1 MKLKP
6 NLLKVLEIVLHVLG
20 FPLLLVI
27 AVILNINVMSKSAQY
42 GISGFVFIIVIA
54 LFAVGYY
61 VAYFILTKQEKKRR
75 LASSKQNASAKNL
88 NVKLA
93 KKADP
98 ARRTGLVLA
107 IVAVCCLTGLWAFFD
122 VVMPEPL
129 ATATSNT
136 LFIEDLSD
144 GWNERAN
151 VNQEL
156 LDTYITR
163 AYYSG
168 KLTQKDLGTYLKE
181 GVKNKEVSALL
192 DADFASIDKNGYG
205 TFVGPSIDFAQ
216 NDRMTIS
223 AIVHLLLDDRTPISE
238 KGERQDAKIPVTTF
252 KVERSNPYQDS
263 QLVNEKKIAVGGTYM
278 YLRSNQGYIL
288 YNDSLD
294 VAGTKVDGLIVL
306 EDHVGYRKV
315 EYLTANAEDSSFI
328 YVVDANNGFRYS
340 ESVYVNDVLER
351 ETVIEEKDGGLVA
364 HIYNIGDEPLNVT
377 LTGSVEKTDK
387 GYKINAQAN
396 PDTDDAVAFANV
408 LMSAGAN
415 EIFDGIV
422 TVDGW
427 YLGVDDVV
435 CLSKGKAVEYSTWDI
450 FDMLGTDTTFDL
462 PLAGIT
468 GLTIP
473 VVNMTGGAL
482 LSTYKYAI
490 DDVLSTVG
498 AMLSDE
504 NIVGSDVYISLD
516 TETGV
521 LAITPCNIERG
532 TLDYMKQAWLQ
543 NNGLIYIIVSL
554 FSLRKLFLAF
564 AGFLALISYLIG
576 VVRELRF
583 AGQVPEAEAED
594 SEDSSEE
601 PSEEALVTEEVEGTD
616 I

>member
-6 NLLKVLEIVLHVLG
+6 NLLNVLEIVLHVLG

-75 LASSKQNASAKNL
+75 LALSKQNASAKNL

-122 VVMPEPL
+122 VVMPGPL

-192 DADFASIDKNGYG
+192 DVDFASIDKNGYG
-205 TFVGPSIDFAQ
+205 TFIGPSIDFAQ
-216 NDRMTIS
+216 NNRMTIS

-306 EDHVGYRKV
+306 EDLVGYRKV

-583 AGQVPEAEAED
+583 AGQVPEAEAEP

-601 PSEEALVTEEVEGTD
+601 PSEEAIVTEEVEGTD

>member
-192 DADFASIDKNGYG
+192 DVDFASIDKNGYG
-205 TFVGPSIDFAQ
+205 TFIGPSIDFAQ
-216 NDRMTIS
+216 NNRMTIS
-223 AIVHLLLDDRTPISE
+223 AIVHLLLDDRTPVSE